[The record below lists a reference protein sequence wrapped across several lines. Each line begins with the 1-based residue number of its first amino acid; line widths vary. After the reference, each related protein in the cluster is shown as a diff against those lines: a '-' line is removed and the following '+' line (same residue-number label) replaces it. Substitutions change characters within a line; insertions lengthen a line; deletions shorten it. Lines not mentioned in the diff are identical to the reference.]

1 MAYPAEGTATNFNLN
16 RQSINKTIYIQ
27 KIAKGNQARERRA
40 GSKCPE
46 SIQIPANM
54 AYDKVKEYNK
64 NQLLHG

>member
-1 MAYPAEGTATNFNLN
+1 MAYPAEGKATNFNLN

-27 KIAKGNQARERRA
+27 KIAKGNQAKERRTA
-40 GSKCPE
+40 SKCPE

-64 NQLLHG
+64 N